1 MVEQPIAVRNGN
13 RRKSMIIG
21 IPKEI
26 KKDEFR
32 VGITPSGVR
41 EFLKRGDTIL
51 IEKNA
56 GVGSGF
62 DDSAYVDA
70 GAQIVDDVD
79 ELYGRSEMI
88 LKVKE
93 PIEVEYGRLREG
105 QILFTYL
112 HLAADKHLTDVLC
125 EKKIT
130 AFAYETLRVGRR
142 LPLLEP
148 MSEIAGRMATIFG
161 AVHLGRYNGGSGRL
175 LGSAVGVET
184 NRVVVLGA
192 GVAGKAAADA
202 AAGLGAEVTMFD
214 INIERLT
221 YLRDV
226 MSPRVSMLYSTHDAI
241 LNSIK
246 DADLVIGTVLLPGA
260 KAPKLITRDMLGV
273 MKKGSVI
280 VDVSIDQGGCFE
292 TSHATTHSEPTFDVD
307 GIIHYCVANMPGMYP
322 RTSTI
327 ALTNATLSYA
337 LKIASTPLEV
347 LLADELYA
355 GALNTYDGHIT
366 NEAVA
371 IAHNMRW
378 KGFK

>member
-1 MVEQPIAVRNGN
+1 
-13 RRKSMIIG
+13 MIIG
-21 IPKEI
+21 VPKEI
-26 KKDEFR
+26 KTDEFR
-32 VGITPSGVR
+32 VGITPQGVR
-41 EFLKRGDTIL
+41 ELVKSGNSVL
-51 IEKNA
+51 IETGA
-56 GVGSGF
+56 GLGSGF
-62 DDSAYVDA
+62 EDGAYTQA
-70 GAQIVDDVD
+70 GGMIVDHAD
-79 ELYGRSEMI
+79 ELYERSEMI

-93 PIEVEYGRLREG
+93 PIEIEYDRLREG

-112 HLAADKHLTDVLC
+112 HLAADKRLTEVLC

-130 AFAYETLRVGRR
+130 ALAYETLRVGRR

-148 MSEIAGRMATIFG
+148 MSEIAGRMATLFG

-175 LGSAVGVET
+175 LGGAVGVEI

-214 INIERLT
+214 INTERLT

-226 MSPRVSMLYSTHDAI
+226 MSPRVSMMYSTHDAL

-260 KAPKLITRDMLGV
+260 KAPKLITRDMLDL
-273 MKKGSVI
+273 MKKGSVL

-292 TSHATTHSEPTFDVD
+292 TSHATTHAHPTFDVE
-307 GIIHYCVANMPGMYP
+307 GIVHYCVANMPGMYP

-327 ALTNATLSYA
+327 ALTNATLPYA
-337 LKIASTPLEV
+337 LKISSTSLEK
-347 LLADELYA
+347 LLEDEPMRD
-355 GALNTYDGHIT
+355 ALNTYNGKVT
-366 NEAVA
+366 NKAVA
-371 IAHNMRW
+371 LAHGMHYE
-378 KGFK
+378 

>member
-1 MVEQPIAVRNGN
+1 
-13 RRKSMIIG
+13 MIVG

-26 KKDEFR
+26 KTDEFR

-41 EFLKRGDTIL
+41 ELIKRGHDVL
-51 IEKNA
+51 IEASA
-56 GVGSGF
+56 GLGSGF
-62 DDSAYVDA
+62 EDSDYRDS
-70 GAQIVDDVD
+70 GAQIVNGADDV
-79 ELYGRSEMI
+79 YACCNMI
-88 LKVKE
+88 MKVKE
-93 PIEVEYGRLREG
+93 PIEVEYNRLREG

-112 HLAADKHLTDVLC
+112 HLAADRRLTEVLC
-125 EKKIT
+125 EKKVT
-130 AFAYETLRVGRR
+130 AFAYETLKVGRR

-148 MSEIAGRMATIFG
+148 MSEIAGKMATLFG

-175 LGSAVGVET
+175 LGGAVGVET

-226 MSPRVSMLYSTHDAI
+226 MSPRVSMMYSTHESI
-241 LNSIK
+241 LDSIK
-246 DADLVIGTVLLPGA
+246 DADLVIGTVLLSGA
-260 KAPKLITRDMLGV
+260 KAPKLITRDMLSN
-273 MKKGSVI
+273 MKKGSVL

-292 TSHATTHSEPTFDVD
+292 TSHATTHSHPTFEMD
-307 GIIHYCVANMPGMYP
+307 GIVHYCVANMPGMYP

-327 ALTNATLSYA
+327 ALTNATLPYA
-337 LKIASTPLEV
+337 LTIASTPLDG
-347 LLADELYA
+347 LLKDELYK
-355 GALNTYDGHIT
+355 GALNVYNGNVT

-371 IAHNMRW
+371 IAHNIPWKDMR
-378 KGFK
+378 

>member
-1 MVEQPIAVRNGN
+1 MFSSR
-13 RRKSMIIG
+13 
-21 IPKEI
+21 
-26 KKDEFR
+26 
-32 VGITPSGVR
+32 
-41 EFLKRGDTIL
+41 
-51 IEKNA
+51 A
-56 GVGSGF
+56 GAGLGSGF
-62 DDSAYVDA
+62 EDSAYIQA
-70 GAQIVDDVD
+70 GGMIVDNAD
-79 ELYGRSEMI
+79 EVYARCEMI

-93 PIEVEYGRLREG
+93 PIEIEYERLREG

-112 HLAADKHLTDVLC
+112 HLAADKRLTEVLC

-130 AFAYETLRVGRR
+130 ALAYETLRVGRR

-148 MSEIAGRMATIFG
+148 MSEIAGRMATLFG

-175 LGSAVGVET
+175 LGGAVGVET

-226 MSPRVSMLYSTHDAI
+226 MSPRVSMMYSTHEAI

-273 MKKGSVI
+273 MKKGSVL

-292 TSHATTHSEPTFDVD
+292 TSHATTHSHPTFEVE
-307 GIIHYCVANMPGMYP
+307 GIVHYCVANMPGMYP

-327 ALTNATLSYA
+327 ALTNATLPYA
-337 LKIASTPLEV
+337 LKIASTPLEYTV
-347 LLADELYA
+347 K
-355 GALNTYDGHIT
+355 
-366 NEAVA
+366 
-371 IAHNMRW
+371 R
-378 KGFK
+378 

>member
-1 MVEQPIAVRNGN
+1 
-13 RRKSMIIG
+13 MIIG
-21 IPKEI
+21 VPKEI
-26 KKDEFR
+26 KTDEFR

-41 EFLKRGDTIL
+41 ELVKSGNSVL
-51 IEKNA
+51 IETGA
-56 GVGSGF
+56 GLGSGF
-62 DDSAYVDA
+62 EDIAYTQA
-70 GAQIVDDVD
+70 GGMIVNNADDV
-79 ELYGRSEMI
+79 YARCEMI

-93 PIEVEYGRLREG
+93 PIEIEYERLREG

-112 HLAADKHLTDVLC
+112 HLAADKRLTEILC

-130 AFAYETLRVGRR
+130 ALAYETLRVGRR

-148 MSEIAGRMATIFG
+148 MSEIAGRMATLFG

-175 LGSAVGVET
+175 LGGAVGVET

-202 AAGLGAEVTMFD
+202 AAGLGAQVTMFD

-226 MSPRVSMLYSTHDAI
+226 MSPRVSMMYSTHDAI

-246 DADLVIGTVLLPGA
+246 EADLVIGTVLLPGA

-273 MKKGSVI
+273 MKKGSVL

-292 TSHATTHSEPTFDVD
+292 TSHATTHSHATFEVE
-307 GIIHYCVANMPGMYP
+307 GIVHYCVANMPGMYP

-327 ALTNATLSYA
+327 ALTNATLPYA
-337 LKIASTPLEV
+337 LKIASTPLEK
-347 LLADELYA
+347 LLEDPSMRD
-355 GALNTYDGHIT
+355 ALNTYNGKVT
-366 NEAVA
+366 NDAVA
-371 IAHNMRW
+371 LAHGMHYE
-378 KGFK
+378 

>member
-1 MVEQPIAVRNGN
+1 
-13 RRKSMIIG
+13 MIIG
-21 IPKEI
+21 VPKEI
-26 KKDEFR
+26 KTDEFR
-32 VGITPSGVR
+32 VGITPQGVR
-41 EFLKRGDTIL
+41 ELVKSGNSVL
-51 IEKNA
+51 IETGA
-56 GVGSGF
+56 GLGSGF
-62 DDSAYVDA
+62 EDGAYTQA
-70 GAQIVDDVD
+70 GGMIVDKADDV
-79 ELYGRSEMI
+79 YGRSEMI

-93 PIEVEYGRLREG
+93 PIEIEYERLREG

-112 HLAADKHLTDVLC
+112 HLAADKRLTEILC

-130 AFAYETLRVGRR
+130 ALAYETLRVGRR

-148 MSEIAGRMATIFG
+148 MSEIAGRMATLFG

-175 LGSAVGVET
+175 LGGVVGVET

-226 MSPRVSMLYSTHDAI
+226 MSPRVSMMYSTHDSI

-260 KAPKLITRDMLGV
+260 KAPKLITRDMLGM
-273 MKKGSVI
+273 MKKGSVL

-292 TSHATTHSEPTFDVD
+292 TSHATTHSHPTFEVE
-307 GIIHYCVANMPGMYP
+307 GIVHYCVANMPGMYP

-327 ALTNATLSYA
+327 ALTNATLPYA
-337 LKIASTPLEV
+337 IKIASTPLEK
-347 LLADELYA
+347 LLEDEPMRD
-355 GALNTYDGHIT
+355 ALNTYNGKIT

-371 IAHNMRW
+371 IAHGMHYE
-378 KGFK
+378 

>member
-1 MVEQPIAVRNGN
+1 
-13 RRKSMIIG
+13 MIIG
-21 IPKEI
+21 VPKEI
-26 KKDEFR
+26 KTDEFR

-41 EFLKRGDTIL
+41 ELVKTGSSVL
-51 IEKNA
+51 IETGA
-56 GVGSGF
+56 GLGSGF
-62 DDSAYVDA
+62 EDSQYVQA
-70 GAQIVDDVD
+70 GGTIVDNAD

-93 PIEVEYGRLREG
+93 PIEVEYARLREG

-112 HLAADKHLTDVLC
+112 HLAADKQLTEVLC

-130 AFAYETLRVGRR
+130 ALAYETLRVGRR

-148 MSEIAGRMATIFG
+148 MSEIAGRMATLFG

-175 LGSAVGVET
+175 LGGAVGVET
-184 NRVVVLGA
+184 NRVVILGA
-192 GVAGKAAADA
+192 GVAGKSAADA

-226 MSPRVSMLYSTHDAI
+226 MSPRVSMMYSTHDAI

-260 KAPKLITRDMLGV
+260 KAPKLITRDMLSI
-273 MKKGSVI
+273 MKKGSVL

-292 TSHATTHSEPTFDVD
+292 TSHATTHSHPTFEVD
-307 GIIHYCVANMPGMYP
+307 GIVHYCVANMPGMYP

-327 ALTNATLSYA
+327 ALTNATLPYA
-337 LKIASTPLEV
+337 LKIASTPLEK
-347 LLADELYA
+347 LFEDPSMKD
-355 GALNTYDGHIT
+355 ALNTYNGKVT

-371 IAHNMRW
+371 ITHGMHYE
-378 KGFK
+378 

>member
-1 MVEQPIAVRNGN
+1 
-13 RRKSMIIG
+13 MIIG
-21 IPKEI
+21 VPKEI
-26 KKDEFR
+26 KSDEFR
-32 VGITPSGVR
+32 VGITPSGVMECIKAGHSVFV
-41 EFLKRGDTIL
+41 EFG
-51 IEKNA
+51 A

-62 DDSAYVDA
+62 TDAQYSDA
-70 GAQIVDDVD
+70 GAVILNTADDIYAGAD
-79 ELYGRSEMI
+79 MI

-93 PIEVEYGRLREG
+93 PIEVEYVRLKEA

-112 HLAADKHLTDVLC
+112 HLAADKRLTEVLC

-130 AFAYETLRVGRR
+130 ALAYETLKVGRR

-148 MSEIAGRMATIFG
+148 MSEIAGRMATLFG

-175 LGSAVGVET
+175 LGGAVGVET
-184 NRVVVLGA
+184 NHVVVLGA

-226 MSPRVSMLYSTHDAI
+226 MSPRVSMIYSTHDSI

-260 KAPKLITRDMLGV
+260 KAPKLITREMLSV
-273 MKKGSVI
+273 MKKGSVL

-292 TSHATTHSEPTFDVD
+292 MSHATTHSHPTFEVD
-307 GIIHYCVANMPGMYP
+307 GIVHYCVANMPGMYP
-322 RTSTI
+322 RTSTV
-327 ALTNATLSYA
+327 ALTNATLPYA
-337 LKIASTPLEV
+337 LKIASTPLPT
-347 LLADELYA
+347 LLKDELYV
-355 GALNTYDGHIT
+355 GALNTYDGDVT

-371 IAHNMRW
+371 TAHTMPY
-378 KGFK
+378 KGIV